1 MERPFRKPNGGE
13 EQMEVLGWTRLTK
26 LNIIVEKRLKFQ
38 HVVMSSR

>member
-13 EQMEVLGWTRLTK
+13 EQIGSAWLDTTTK